1 MKVAGG
7 ILGEAGGGG
16 EVIHLFVSYLG
27 DRKNIWRDG
36 EGMREGS
43 LESGDSN

>member
-16 EVIHLFVSYLG
+16 VINLFDSE
-27 DRKNIWRDG
+27 NIWRDG
-36 EGMREGS
+36 GEEGCVRGH
-43 LESGDSN
+43 